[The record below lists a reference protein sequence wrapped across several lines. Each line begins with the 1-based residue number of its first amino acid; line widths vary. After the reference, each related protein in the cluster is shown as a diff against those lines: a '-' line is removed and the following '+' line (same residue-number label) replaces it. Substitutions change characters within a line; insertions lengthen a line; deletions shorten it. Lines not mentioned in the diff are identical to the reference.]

1 MDNSNIDSLREV
13 FKKNNKKLLIEMSS

>member
-13 FKKNNKKLLIEMSS
+13 FKKNNKKLLIEM

>member
-13 FKKNNKKLLIEMSS
+13 FKKNNKKLLI